1 MLHPRPAPRWS
12 AIAVPVLATMACSTS
27 PPPQPSHGQ
36 IVRSE
41 LSNIMAVNGAPCGE
55 VIDYTLNERM
65 NYKVVCQT
73 GHVYRIKIVPGGYL
87 EASPH
92 EAASAPRP

>member
-1 MLHPRPAPRWS
+1 MLHTRLALRWL
-12 AIAVPVLATMACSTS
+12 AMAVPLLAAMACSTS
-27 PPPQPSHGQ
+27 PPPQASHRQ
-36 IVRSE
+36 IVRGE
-41 LSNIMAVNGAPCGE
+41 LSNIMAVKGAPCGE

-65 NYKVVCQT
+65 DYKVICRS

-92 EAASAPRP
+92 EAGSAPRP